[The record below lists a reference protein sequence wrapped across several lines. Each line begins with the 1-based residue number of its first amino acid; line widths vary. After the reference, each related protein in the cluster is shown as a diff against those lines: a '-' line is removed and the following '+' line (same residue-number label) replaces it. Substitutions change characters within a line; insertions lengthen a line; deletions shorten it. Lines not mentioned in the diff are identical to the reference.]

1 MPKYLIA
8 VCFSHCLLL
17 CLLACSELSSDMGEN
32 LSFDYY
38 IVIDMHHSSL
48 ISFVL
53 NCPEYGGR
61 IVFSLVSQ

>member
-1 MPKYLIA
+1 
-8 VCFSHCLLL
+8 
-17 CLLACSELSSDMGEN
+17 MGEN

-38 IVIDMHHSSL
+38 IVIDMRHSSL